1 MFLATQCY
9 VASGCICNGGT
20 SFNTCPTKAKM
31 ECLCNFENL
40 RDVTLLSGGTLLVAQ
55 LAEALRYKPEDRG
68 FDSRWCDCNFSLA

>member
-9 VASGCICNGGT
+9 VASGYICNGGT

-40 RDVTLLSGGTLLVAQ
+40 RDVTLLIVGTLLVAQ